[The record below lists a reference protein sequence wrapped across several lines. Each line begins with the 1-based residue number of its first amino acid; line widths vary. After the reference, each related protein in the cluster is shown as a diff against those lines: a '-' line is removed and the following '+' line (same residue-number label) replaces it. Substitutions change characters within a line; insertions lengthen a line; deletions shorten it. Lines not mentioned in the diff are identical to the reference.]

1 MAKNSNAKKARQ
13 VGTSTRG
20 VRGSMLRPALAIL
33 LLIALALGV
42 AVFLVH
48 RNQGLSN
55 SSSNSGLTSSSSGLD
70 FRPVVTS
77 KGWTKG
83 NPAAKTVLVEFG
95 DYQCSACG
103 AARQTVANVL
113 KNHENELLLVFKQYP
128 MESIH
133 RNSMIAAQA
142 AEAAGRQFRFWE
154 MHDLLFLHQR
164 DWAEVPDPQTFL
176 LKYAEQLHLD
186 LERFKQ
192 DLWNGEIRDKI
203 YRDVLEGQ
211 FASVR
216 SVPTFYLNGS
226 LMPRTQS
233 ETQFEEVIADAI
245 KKAK

>member
-1 MAKNSNAKKARQ
+1 MAKSSNEKKERRVVMSGLAM
-13 VGTSTRG
+13 
-20 VRGSMLRPALAIL
+20 RGSMVKPLLATL
-33 LLIALALGV
+33 FLIALALGV
-42 AVFLVH
+42 AAFLVH
-48 RNQGLSN
+48 RNQSLPDSN
-55 SSSNSGLTSSSSGLD
+55 SSLGSSASGLD
-70 FRPVVTS
+70 FKPVVTP

-113 KNHENELLLVFKQYP
+113 KNHESELMLVFKQYP

-142 AEAAGRQFRFWE
+142 AEAAGRQFKFWE

-164 DWAEVPDPQTFL
+164 DWGDVPDPQTFFL
-176 LKYAEQLHLD
+176 RYAEELHLD

-192 DLWNGEIRDKI
+192 DLWDGKIRDKI
-203 YRDVLEGQ
+203 YRDILEGQ
-211 FASVR
+211 LASVR

-226 LMPRTQS
+226 LMPRAQGDA
-233 ETQFEEVIADAI
+233 QFEEIIADAI

>member
-1 MAKNSNAKKARQ
+1 MAKSSNEKKARQ
-13 VGTSTRG
+13 VGTSAGG
-20 VRGSMLRPALAIL
+20 VRGSMVKAALAIL
-33 LLIALALGV
+33 LLIGLALGV

-55 SSSNSGLTSSSSGLD
+55 SNSGLASPTGLD
-70 FRPVVTS
+70 FKPVVTP

-113 KNHENELLLVFKQYP
+113 KNHENELMLVFKQYP
-128 MESIH
+128 METIH

-164 DWAEVPDPQTFL
+164 DWGDVPDPQTFF
-176 LKYAEQLHLD
+176 LKYAEELHLD

-192 DLWNGEIRDKI
+192 DLWSGEIRDKI
-203 YRDVLEGQ
+203 YRDLLEGQ
-211 FASVR
+211 LASVR

-233 ETQFEEVIADAI
+233 ETQFEEIIADAI

>member
-1 MAKNSNAKKARQ
+1 MQPVIGHWAAGEVEES
-13 VGTSTRG
+13 
-20 VRGSMLRPALAIL
+20 
-33 LLIALALGV
+33 LGV
-42 AVFLVH
+42 PIAVKPIAP
-48 RNQGLSN
+48 GSPPE
-55 SSSNSGLTSSSSGLD
+55 LTEPPAETAG
-70 FRPVVTS
+70 P
-77 KGWTKG
+77 GWT
-83 NPAAKTVLVEFG
+83 
-95 DYQCSACG
+95 G
-103 AARQTVANVL
+103 AALIRPDGV
-113 KNHENELLLVFKQYP
+113 
-128 MESIH
+128 
-133 RNSMIAAQA
+133 IAWKPRVPA

-164 DWAEVPDPQTFL
+164 DWGDVPDPQTFF
-176 LKYAEQLHLD
+176 LKYAEELHLD

>member
-1 MAKNSNAKKARQ
+1 MATTEKKARQ
-13 VGTSTRG
+13 VDTSAKG
-20 VRGSMLRPALAIL
+20 AKGSMIRPVLAIL
-33 LLIALALGV
+33 LLVAIALGV

-48 RNQGLSN
+48 RNQGLSD
-55 SSSNSGLTSSSSGLD
+55 SGLASSSSGLD
-70 FRPVVTS
+70 FKPVVTP
-77 KGWTKG
+77 KGWSKG

-113 KNHENELLLVFKQYP
+113 KNHENELMLIFKQYP

-142 AEAAGRQFRFWE
+142 AEASGRQFRFWE

-164 DWAEVPDPQTFL
+164 DWADVPDPLTFF
-176 LKYAEQLHLD
+176 LKYAEELHLD
-186 LERFKQ
+186 LERFRQ
-192 DLWNGEIRDKI
+192 DLWDGGIRDKI
-203 YRDVLEGQ
+203 YRDILEGQ
-211 FASVR
+211 LASVK

-226 LMPRTQS
+226 LMPRSQS
-233 ETQFEEVIADAI
+233 EAQFEEIVAEAI